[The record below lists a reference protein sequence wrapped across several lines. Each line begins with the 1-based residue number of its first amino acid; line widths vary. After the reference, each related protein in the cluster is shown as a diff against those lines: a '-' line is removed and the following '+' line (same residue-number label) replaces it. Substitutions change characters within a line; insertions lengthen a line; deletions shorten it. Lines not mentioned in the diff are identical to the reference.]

1 MEKNKVKFSDLKESD
16 RIKEI
21 KGRFGGAESFLEKVN
36 PDVQIHF
43 SDFDKVVSES
53 DYYPSINDLCITYGK
68 NFAAKWLVPHINNLT
83 LFTGAKNITEQQ
95 HEELAKI
102 IAKEFEWLPINAVL
116 NFFYCV
122 KSCKFPRI
130 DENISPI
137 DAIASY
143 MRQFFWRCKFPS
155 IDENISPMAITS
167 YMRQFF
173 YRYNALH
180 WFANSVFLIVGNQPK
195 TKVYARI
202 FGTKIKAE
210 KALKE
215 RDERTGERLY
225 PNCHIIERTIE

>member
-1 MEKNKVKFSDLKESD
+1 METNKVKLSELEVNE
-16 RIKEI
+16 RIDAI
-21 KGRFGGAESFLEKVN
+21 KGMYGDAESFLMKVN
-36 PDVQIHF
+36 PGVQIHF
-43 SDFDKVVSES
+43 LDFDKVVSES
-53 DYYPSINDLCITYGK
+53 AYYPSLNDLCITYGK
-68 NFAAKWLVPHINNLT
+68 NFAAIWLVPQIDNLT

-116 NFFYCV
+116 NFFYCI

-137 DAIASY
+137 
-143 MRQFFWRCKFPS
+143 
-155 IDENISPMAITS
+155 AITS

-173 YRYNALH
+173 WRYNARH
-180 WFANSVFLIVGNQPK
+180 WFAERPNSVFLIVDNQSK

-210 KALKE
+210 NALKE
-215 RDERTGERLY
+215 RDDRTGEKLY

>member
-16 RIKEI
+16 LIKEI
-21 KGRFGGAESFLEKVN
+21 KGRFGGAGSFLEKLN

-53 DYYPSINDLCITYGK
+53 DYYPTINDLCITYGK
-68 NFAAKWLVPHINNLT
+68 NFAVIWLVSHIKNLT

-130 DENISPI
+130 DE
-137 DAIASY
+137 
-143 MRQFFWRCKFPS
+143 
-155 IDENISPMAITS
+155 ISPMAITS

-173 YRYNALH
+173 YRCNALH
-180 WFANSVFLIVGNQPK
+180 WYSNRVFLIVGNQPK